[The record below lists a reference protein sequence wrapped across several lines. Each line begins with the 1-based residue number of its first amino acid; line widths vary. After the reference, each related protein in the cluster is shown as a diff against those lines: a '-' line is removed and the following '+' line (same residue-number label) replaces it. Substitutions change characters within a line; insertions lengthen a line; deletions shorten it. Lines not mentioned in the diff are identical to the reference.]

1 MVPAVQQSPDRGRL
15 DVTQWLL
22 LGALAAV
29 VSVLAVLVFRA
40 LALAIWPDLSAFDP
54 LGNTTRAILFTAV
67 PAFAATGILAWLA
80 ARRANPVAAFLK
92 IAAVVLVLSFIP
104 DYALPIPNK
113 TFLGSTVAA
122 FLHIIAA
129 IAIVAVL
136 VLGYRR
142 QTANN

>member
-15 DVTQWLL
+15 DATQWLL

-29 VSVLAVLVFRA
+29 VSVLAVMVFRA

-67 PAFAATGILAWLA
+67 PAFVATAIFAWLA
-80 ARRANPVAAFLK
+80 ARRADPVPTFLR
-92 IAAVVLVLSFIP
+92 IAAVVLLLSFIP

-113 TFLGSTVAA
+113 SFLGSTVAA
-122 FLHIIAA
+122 FLHVVAA
-129 IAIVAVL
+129 IFTVAVL

-142 QTANN
+142 QTATK